1 MVRTCAW
8 CHKNTTLPK
17 VFAASSPL
25 LEWMEQRIDSYC
37 SENGL
42 HREDIWGDHSDWN
55 DVDIDIQMEAELLT
69 YDELVVTVGRKTI
82 CKECLIEDDKIF
94 RKYYF
99 QEDEDD
105 DYTLDIDNLK

>member
-1 MVRTCAW
+1 
-8 CHKNTTLPK
+8 
-17 VFAASSPL
+17 
-25 LEWMEQRIDSYC
+25 MEQRIDSYC

-42 HREDIWGDHSDWN
+42 HREDIWGEHSDWG
-55 DVDIDIQMEAELLT
+55 DYDIDIQMEAELLT

-99 QEDEDD
+99 QDDGDD